1 MLNPPE
7 TLHTSPGQRVDGLEI
22 ERLDG
27 NNEMVIRYFKSEELE
42 ELVKQHLIQAR
53 LAIAPD
59 LSFVAGDDTTGR
71 FSRWLRGAMK
81 GR

>member
-1 MLNPPE
+1 
-7 TLHTSPGQRVDGLEI
+7 
-22 ERLDG
+22 
-27 NNEMVIRYFKSEELE
+27 MVIRYFKSEELE

-71 FSRWLRGAMK
+71 FSRWLRRAMK
-81 GR
+81 RG